1 MMGADSYAFAPGAVA
16 NPSLHGAVPVLTF
29 GTMSKSTAKSTTES
43 INNAGPALAP
53 HTPRSFGKPDG
64 GLRQRIYTVIFE
76 ADTKAGRRFDIALV
90 VAILLSIAVVMLDSV
105 PAIVRQYGSGL
116 NLVEWGFTL
125 LFTAEYIAR
134 LCCVRHP
141 WRYATSFFGI
151 IDLLS
156 VLPTFFALLAPE
168 ASALLDI
175 RILRLLRIFR
185 IFKLTLYIAEYQR
198 LGRALRASGRKI
210 LIFLSVVLMAV
221 LILGTVMYVVEGP
234 ENGYTSIPMSMY
246 WATVTMTTV
255 GYGDI
260 TPQTALGR
268 LIASFMMLL
277 GWGILAVPTG
287 IVTAE
292 MTSQRMHEKPE
303 ARACP
308 SCLSEGHELGA
319 AYCRDCGEPLPAYDG
334 AAKE

>member
-1 MMGADSYAFAPGAVA
+1 MDKTTTSDDIIKAHAPRA
-16 NPSLHGAVPVLTF
+16 
-29 GTMSKSTAKSTTES
+29 
-43 INNAGPALAP
+43 
-53 HTPRSFGKPDG
+53 FGKPDEEG
-64 GLRQRIYTVIFE
+64 FRRRLYTIIFE
-76 ADTKAGRRFDIALV
+76 ADTVAGKRFDVLV
-90 VAILLSIAVVMLDSV
+90 VATILLSIAIVMADSV
-105 PAIVRQYGSGL
+105 PSL
-116 NLVEWGFTL
+116 NTRYARTFNMLEWGFTI

-134 LCCVRHP
+134 LACVRHP
-141 WRYATSFFGI
+141 LRYATSFFGV

-156 VLPTFFALLAPE
+156 ILPTYFALFAPE
-168 ASALLDI
+168 ASAFLDI

-185 IFKLTLYIAEYQR
+185 IFKLTLYINEYVR

-234 ENGYTSIPMSMY
+234 KNGFTSIPMAMY

-260 TPQTALGR
+260 VPQTGVGK

-292 MTSQRMHEKPE
+292 MTSQRMNYKPTT
-303 ARACP
+303 RTCHH
-308 SCLSEGHELGA
+308 CLSEGHEQDA
-319 AYCRDCGEPLPAYDG
+319 AFCKDCGERLPPYEHD
-334 AAKE
+334 

>member
-1 MMGADSYAFAPGAVA
+1 MND
-16 NPSLHGAVPVLTF
+16 
-29 GTMSKSTAKSTTES
+29 TTPTE
-43 INNAGPALAP
+43 PALAP
-53 HTPRSFGKPDG
+53 NPPANFGKPDG
-64 GLRQRIYTVIFE
+64 GWRRRIYTIIFE
-76 ADTKAGRRFDIALV
+76 ADTSTGRHFDVILV
-90 VAILLSIAVVMLDSV
+90 AAILLSIAVVMADSL
-105 PAIVRQYGSGL
+105 PRAQAHFGSWL
-116 NLVEWGFTL
+116 NAAEWGFTL

-134 LCCVRHP
+134 LLCVRHP

-156 VLPTFFALLAPE
+156 ILPTYFALFMPE
-168 ASALLDI
+168 VAALLDI

-185 IFKLTLYIAEYQR
+185 IFKLTLYVREYVR
-198 LGRALRASGRKI
+198 LGQALRASGRKI

-234 ENGYTSIPMSMY
+234 KNGFTSIPMAMY

-255 GYGDI
+255 GYGDLV
-260 TPQTALGR
+260 PQTGLGR

-292 MTSQRMHEKPE
+292 MTSQRMNRKPTT
-303 ARACP
+303 RTCP
-308 SCLSEGHELGA
+308 SCLSEGHEPESHF
-319 AYCRDCGEPLPAYDG
+319 CKDCGDPLPPYEAD
-334 AAKE
+334 